1 MLIRRAS
8 DVRSSDITDERVY
21 LRRREFIR
29 LAGGLAVTGAVG
41 SLVGACSETPAAA
54 VLGHGGGQS
63 PFDNIEPKVV
73 STDEPLNKF
82 EDITSYN
89 NFYEFGTGKNDP

>member
-54 VLGHGGGQS
+54 VGTTAVDS
-63 PFDNIEPKVV
+63 RR
-73 STDEPLNKF
+73 SR
-82 EDITSYN
+82 TSSRKSSARTN
-89 NFYEFGTGKNDP
+89 R